1 MKEKK
6 SFIKAFVVGGI
17 FLGIILFLGVI
28 TISIL
33 SFSLKKTDMSE
44 SFRNSLVYTDEVS
57 FKSPLVPDIGGELY
71 LSDGGF
77 DSMEYAIEDKKLI
90 KTAQIDIRV
99 DDIDNTL
106 DEISKLTISFK
117 GTTMD
122 LDDFGKGLDR
132 TVFMK
137 IRVEED
143 DFESFYNKIKELDGE
158 FVGSTI
164 SQTDVTETVV
174 DLKTRLNNYRNVE
187 AQFLKILESAESV
200 EDTLS
205 VYKEINKVRL
215 DIEGIEVQLKNLET
229 QTDYSY
235 IYINIFQSSEG
246 AELEEEEWKP
256 VGILKDAARSLLVF
270 LRFIG
275 SVLIWLV
282 VFSPVI
288 TLFVVPIAII
298 QKKRKK

>member
-6 SFIKAFVVGGI
+6 SFIKAFVIGGI

-28 TISIL
+28 TIFIL

-235 IYINIFQSSEG
+235 ININIFQSSEG

>member
-28 TISIL
+28 TIFIL

-106 DEISKLTISFK
+106 DEISKQTISFK